1 VGLLLLLTLI
11 TATTNS
17 MAFEQYKFTQTR
29 QVQPA
34 DMSEARVWETL
45 ANTMDRFAAQMGSIN
60 NANAARAKGV
70 RNAQDS
76 LDGMQAGT
84 IAGSEGPLEF
94 MDAGIPFNDA
104 YNRGILASYEA
115 GITNQIENTLST
127 ALQNYPLDPDGF
139 ATEALALDKVLTE
152 GKSDY
157 ETALI
162 RNTLERI
169 SKKAQIKINGNV
181 QVKVKEGQVAEIATA
196 NSNNITEME
205 DMAYLGEPTDE
216 VMANYKI
223 RNLNAVDAGL
233 ISAASFAE
241 QQSLLEDK
249 LQLRITEGAFDR
261 LLETDGIAAANSAL
275 QEYKDDPT
283 SIDAP
288 LAQNQKLINEL
299 DRKVTNSQATAKIAV
314 ESAIKELE
322 AGNSDLDIT
331 ALLGTVK
338 GTSLE
343 APLVNAQAISVDSD
357 AFKGYNFI
365 QMDMAEQKAL
375 KLPEGTVKE
384 ALLNNYAEI
393 RKHTKEMLD
402 KDPYALALET
412 GVVSGSPFNLSD
424 PKTLQARVAE
434 AEAASQFYGVKVPP
448 MSQAEADGLRFIIN
462 EGNVEDNMAVFQQLG
477 EGFGAKTDEVYKLM
491 FKEGGGAFAAAS
503 GMMLQGDKNTTQLI
517 LKGQDLLKNNIYPDI
532 AKVSDKDQPTINEVI
547 DTAFAGAYVETP
559 NHVDILRS
567 GIKSVYAQL
576 MVESGNY
583 SSAEGHDPKLLQ
595 QAIDKVTG
603 GHVQLEWQESSGLVA
618 GLLDQDYVIEVPRA
632 GMNAGDVE
640 NWMKS
645 ITAEDIDSMG
655 GVSEMESAEVAKI
668 INSGRAKL
676 HSVGHGEYTLKNMT
690 GNWFTTTSEDGEIKP
705 FVLTYVPPPPEQAKL
720 TTDLRSDIQPA
731 KSIGE
736 QISNSLTLGTEVIE
750 DDPIDDMEADIIGDE
765 GFLNLRD
772 QAGELEEQFQGGATD
787 TTSFIKAFEGL
798 ELTAYYATPAEKEKG
813 TVSIGYGSTRRAKE
827 GETITEEQAEQYL
840 KLDIAVAEKAISKL
854 VKVDLTPKQH
864 TALTSLVFNIGAGN
878 FKRSK
883 ALKELNK
890 GNIEGFL
897 FEAFDSKQG
906 FVKQGNK
913 ILKGLVK
920 RRAKERKL
928 FESGTA

>member
-1 VGLLLLLTLI
+1 
-11 TATTNS
+11 

-45 ANTMDRFAAQMGSIN
+45 ANTMDRFASQMGSIN
-60 NANAARAKGV
+60 KANAVKARGIQ
-70 RNAQDS
+70 NAQDS

-115 GITNQIENTLST
+115 GITNQIEDTLST
-127 ALQNYPLDPDGF
+127 ALQTFPLDPDGF
-139 ATEALALDKVLTE
+139 ATEALALDKILTE

-162 RNTLERI
+162 RNTLTRI
-169 SKKAQIKINGNV
+169 SKKAQIRINSNV
-181 QVKVKEGQVAEIATA
+181 QTKVKNGQIAEIATA

-216 VMANYKI
+216 VMANYII
-223 RNLNAVDAGL
+223 RNENAIEAGL
-233 ISAASFAE
+233 IDATAFAK
-241 QQSLLEDK
+241 QKNLIDDA
-249 LQLRITEGAFDR
+249 LQLRLTQGAFDR
-261 LLETDGIAAANSAL
+261 LLATDGIAAATTVL

-283 SIDAP
+283 GIDAP
-288 LAQNQKLINEL
+288 LAENQKLINEL
-299 DRKVTNSQATAKIAV
+299 ERKVANSQATAAIGV
-314 ESAIKELE
+314 ESAIKEFE

-331 ALLGTVK
+331 ALSQTVK

-343 APLVNAQAISVDSD
+343 APLMNAQAISKDSA

-365 QMDMAEQKAL
+365 QMDIAEQNAQQ
-375 KLPEGTVKE
+375 LPEGTVKE

-393 RKHTKEMLD
+393 RKHTTEMLD

-412 GVVSGSPFNLSD
+412 GVVDGTAFDLSD
-424 PKTLQARVAE
+424 PKSLQARVAE
-434 AEAASQFYGVKVPP
+434 AQAASEFYGVKVPP

-462 EGNVEDNMAVFQQLG
+462 EGNIDDNMLVFQQLG
-477 EGFGAKTDEVYKLM
+477 TGFGSQTDEVYKLM
-491 FKEGGGAFAAAS
+491 FKEGGGAFAVAS
-503 GMMLQGDKNTTQLI
+503 GLMLQGDEETTRLL
-517 LKGQDLLKNNIYPDI
+517 LKGQDLIKNDIYPEI
-532 AKVSDKDQPTINEVI
+532 VKVTDKDMPTINAAI
-547 DTAFAGAYVETP
+547 DTVFDGAYVETP
-559 NHVDILRS
+559 NHVEVLRG
-567 GIKSVYAQL
+567 GIKAVYAQL
-576 MVESGNY
+576 MAESGNY
-583 SSAEGHDPKLLQ
+583 SSAEGVDDDLLE
-595 QAIDKVTG
+595 QAINQVTG
-603 GHVQLEWQESSGLVA
+603 GIVELEWNESSGLVS
-618 GLLDQDYVIEVPRA
+618 GPFDEDYSIEVPRA
-632 GMNAGDVE
+632 GMDAKDVE
-640 NWMKS
+640 DWMAS
-645 ITAEDIDSMG
+645 IVAEDIDAMG
-655 GVSEMESAEVAKI
+655 GVAGMESAEVAMI
-668 INSGRAKL
+668 INEGRAKL
-676 HSVGHGEYTLKNMT
+676 HSVGHGQYTLRNMT
-690 GNWFTTTSEDGEIKP
+690 GNWFTTTDENGESRP
-705 FVLTYVPPPPEQAKL
+705 FVLNYVADPARDKEVKATL
-720 TTDLRSDIQPA
+720 GGDIEPA
-731 KSIGE
+731 DTIGE
-736 QISNSLTLGTEVIE
+736 QILNSIDEIE

-798 ELTAYYATPAEKEKG
+798 ELTAYYATPAEQRAG

-827 GETITEEQAEQYL
+827 GETITEAQAEAYL
-840 KLDIAVAEKAISKL
+840 KEDIAVAELAIKRL
-854 VKVDLTPKQH
+854 VKVDLTPQQK
-864 TALTSLVFNIGAGN
+864 TAITSLVFNIGPYA
-878 FKRSK
+878 FKQSK

-906 FVKQGNK
+906 FVKQGKK
-913 ILKGLVK
+913 ILEGLVK

>member
-1 VGLLLLLTLI
+1 
-11 TATTNS
+11 

-115 GITNQIENTLST
+115 GITNQIEDTLST

-223 RNLNAVDAGL
+223 RNQNGVDAGL

-241 QQSLLEDK
+241 QQSLLADK

-261 LLETDGIAAANSAL
+261 LLETDGIAAASSAL

-365 QMDMAEQKAL
+365 QMDIAEQNAQ

-384 ALLNNYAEI
+384 ALLDNYAEI

-412 GVVSGSPFNLSD
+412 GVVSGSRFDLSD

-448 MSQAEADGLRFIIN
+448 MSQAEADGLRYIIN
-462 EGNVEDNMAVFQQLG
+462 EGNIDDNMLVFQQLG
-477 EGFGAKTDEVYKLM
+477 TGFGSQTDEVYKLM
-491 FKEGGGAFAAAS
+491 FKEGGGAFAVAS
-503 GMMLQGDKNTTQLI
+503 GMMLQGDEATTQLI
-517 LKGQDLLKNNIYPDI
+517 LKGQDLIKNDIYPEI
-532 AKVSDKDQPTINEVI
+532 VKVTDKDMPTINAAI
-547 DTAFAGAYVETP
+547 DTVFDGAYLETP
-559 NHVDILRS
+559 NHVEVLRG
-567 GIKSVYAQL
+567 GIKAVYAQY
-576 MVESGNY
+576 MAESGNY
-583 SSAEGHDPKLLQ
+583 SSSEGVNDDLLE
-595 QAIDKVTG
+595 QAINKVTG
-603 GHVQLEWQESSGLVA
+603 GIVELEWNESSGLIGA
-618 GLLDQDYVIEVPRA
+618 FTDEDYSIEVPRA
-632 GMNAGDVE
+632 GMDAKDVE
-640 NWMKS
+640 NWMES
-645 ITAEDIDSMG
+645 ITAKDIDTMG
-655 GVSEMESAEVAKI
+655 GVAGMESAEVAMI
-668 INSGRAKL
+668 INDGRAKL
-676 HSVGHGEYTLKNMT
+676 HSVGHGQYTLRNMT
-690 GNWFTTTSEDGEIKP
+690 GNWFSSTDANGEPTK
-705 FVLTYVPPPPEQAKL
+705 FVLTYVPEPTRDKEVNAIL
-720 TTDLRSDIQPA
+720 GGDVEPA
-731 KSIGE
+731 DTIGE
-736 QISNSLTLGTEVIE
+736 QILNSIDEIE

-798 ELTAYYATPAEKEKG
+798 ELTAYYATPAEQRAG
-813 TVSIGYGSTRRAKE
+813 TVSIGYGSTRRAEE
-827 GETITEEQAEQYL
+827 GETITEAQAEEYL

-854 VKVDLTPKQH
+854 VKVDLTPQQQ
-864 TALTSLVFNIGAGN
+864 TALTSLVFNIGAYN
-878 FKRSK
+878 FKKSK

-913 ILKGLVK
+913 ILRGLVK

>member
-1 VGLLLLLTLI
+1 
-11 TATTNS
+11 

-115 GITNQIENTLST
+115 GITNQIEDTLST

-162 RNTLERI
+162 RQTLERI

-223 RNLNAVDAGL
+223 RNQNAVDAGL

-241 QQSLLEDK
+241 QQSLLADK

-314 ESAIKELE
+314 ESAIKEFE

-365 QMDMAEQKAL
+365 QMDIAEQNAQ

-384 ALLNNYAEI
+384 ALLDNYAEI

-412 GVVSGSPFNLSD
+412 GVVSGSRFDLSD

-448 MSQAEADGLRFIIN
+448 MSQAEADGLRYIIN
-462 EGNVEDNMAVFQQLG
+462 EGNIDDNMLVFQQLG
-477 EGFGAKTDEVYKLM
+477 TGFGSQTDEVYKLM
-491 FKEGGGAFAAAS
+491 FKEGGGAFAVAS
-503 GMMLQGDKNTTQLI
+503 GMMLQGDEATTQLI
-517 LKGQDLLKNNIYPDI
+517 LKGQDLIKNNIYPEI
-532 AKVSDKDQPTINEVI
+532 VKVTDKDQPTINAAI
-547 DTAFAGAYVETP
+547 DTVFDGAYLETP
-559 NHVDILRS
+559 NHVEVLRG
-567 GIKSVYAQL
+567 GIKAVYAQY
-576 MVESGNY
+576 MAESGNY
-583 SSAEGHDPKLLQ
+583 SSAEGVDDDLLEK
-595 QAIDKVTG
+595 AINQVTG
-603 GHVQLEWQESSGLVA
+603 GIVELEWNESSGLIGA
-618 GLLDQDYVIEVPRA
+618 FTDENYSIEVPRA
-632 GMNAGDVE
+632 GMDAKDVE
-640 NWMKS
+640 NWMES
-645 ITAEDIDSMG
+645 ITAKDIDTMG
-655 GVSEMESAEVAKI
+655 GVAGMESAEVAMI
-668 INSGRAKL
+668 INDGRAKL
-676 HSVGHGEYTLKNMT
+676 HSVGHGQYTLRNMT
-690 GNWFTTTSEDGEIKP
+690 GNWFSSTDANGEPTK
-705 FVLTYVPPPPEQAKL
+705 FVLTYVPEPTRDKEVKATL
-720 TTDLRSDIQPA
+720 GGDIEPA
-731 KSIGE
+731 DTIGE
-736 QISNSLTLGTEVIE
+736 QILNSIDEIE
-750 DDPIDDMEADIIGDE
+750 DDPIDEMEADIIGDE

-798 ELTAYYATPAEKEKG
+798 ELTAYYATPAEQRAG
-813 TVSIGYGSTRRAKE
+813 TVSIGYGSTRRAEE
-827 GETITEEQAEQYL
+827 GETITEAQAEEYL

-854 VKVDLTPKQH
+854 VKVDLTPQQQ
-864 TALTSLVFNIGAGN
+864 TALTSLVFNIGAYN
-878 FKRSK
+878 FKKSK

-913 ILKGLVK
+913 ILK
-920 RRAKERKL
+920 R
-928 FESGTA
+928 SC